1 MRECCLSDDRNTA
14 LHDGARLSDGPVRDF
29 DTVDPHGVQPRGG
42 EVLYVTL
49 LMGYPAFGQDLQKGV
64 PDLRLR

>member
-1 MRECCLSDDRNTA
+1 MRERCLSDDRNAA
-14 LHDGARLSDGPVRDF
+14 LHGGACLSDGLVRDF
-29 DTVDPHGVQPRGG
+29 DTVDPHGAQPRSR

-49 LMGYPAFGQDLQKGV
+49 LMGYSAFRQDLQKGI

>member
-1 MRECCLSDDRNTA
+1 MRERGLSDDLNAA
-14 LHDGARLSDGPVRDF
+14 LHGRARLSNGPVCDF
-29 DTVDPHGVQPRGG
+29 DTVDPDDFQPRGG

-49 LMGYPAFGQDLQKGV
+49 LMGRAAFRQDLQKGV